1 MKIFCESLREHIM
14 KIADFETK
22 NVVPLTLE
30 LRELYEKIKSTI
42 AAKKV
47 NLKYTNNKN
56 YNKAKHIVII
66 LVKTKMIHIAYV
78 I

>member
-1 MKIFCESLREHIM
+1 M
-14 KIADFETK
+14 
-22 NVVPLTLE
+22 VPLTLE
-30 LRELYEKIKSTI
+30 QQELYEKTKSTI
-42 AAKKV
+42 TAKKV

-56 YNKAKHIVII
+56 YSKAKHIVII

>member
-1 MKIFCESLREHIM
+1 MKIT
-14 KIADFETK
+14 DFEIK

-30 LRELYEKIKSTI
+30 QQELYEKTKSTI
-42 AAKKV
+42 TAKKV

-56 YNKAKHIVII
+56 YSKAKHIVII

>member
-42 AAKKV
+42 AAKK
-47 NLKYTNNKN
+47 LT
-56 YNKAKHIVII
+56 
-66 LVKTKMIHIAYV
+66 
-78 I
+78 